1 MTLQHD
7 VDRMTAADIEAAAS
21 ADLIPTGTYEG
32 QVLDYKVRPVDKEG
46 SPYEGTDMARVTVE
60 LFDVAGKTRKHFF
73 NISDRRRVRDDGQ
86 LLGPSKLY
94 GQMVKSLSRMSALN
108 GSGEPTL
115 EQALEA
121 AKPVRLRFR
130 VRLAPAK
137 DAYEASNWTDA
148 ITAGSL

>member
-7 VDRMTAADIEAAAS
+7 VDVMTAADIEAAAS

-32 QVLDYKVRPVDKEG
+32 QVLDYKVRPVDKKG

-60 LFDVAGKTRKHFF
+60 LFEVQGKTRKYFF
-73 NISDRRRVRDDGQ
+73 NLSDRRRVRDDGQ
-86 LLGPSKLY
+86 LQGPSKLY
-94 GQMVKSLSRMSALN
+94 GQLVSSLTRMGALN
-108 GSGEPTL
+108 GSGVPPL
-115 EQALEA
+115 EQGLEA

-137 DAYEASNWTDA
+137 GAYEASNWTDA
-148 ITAGSL
+148 ITAGSM